1 MTATVDEVIGM
12 RGPQSPGL
20 NRMLSLSLAVHVVVF
35 GALFLVPHDWF
46 SKPKTTPVLMTLSL
60 NSGPSGDK
68 TGGMNPAPARPIE
81 EVKPEP
87 KRPEPI
93 RPASPKSDVMP
104 LPSKTPPKTPPKPM
118 ERPPAPIARPP
129 STGLEV
135 RQGTSRAETGSTIQG
150 TGLSMGGG
158 GASATIEAVD
168 FCCMEWAQDMIRQ
181 IQQRWRSTQSERGET
196 ILKFTVQRDGRITD
210 IEVEKRSGSGI
221 LDRAS
226 LDALPP
232 KLAQPLPKEYPDNQ
246 LVIHLKFPY
255 QVRDD

>member
-1 MTATVDEVIGM
+1 MTATMDEVIAM
-12 RGPQSPGL
+12 RGPDSPGL

-35 GALFLVPHDWF
+35 GALFLVPRDWIT
-46 SKPKTTPVLMTLSL
+46 KPKTTPILMTLSL
-60 NSGPSGDK
+60 SGPSGEK

-118 ERPPAPIARPP
+118 EKPPAPIARPP

-158 GASATIEAVD
+158 SGASATIEAVD
-168 FCCMEWAQDMIRQ
+168 FCCMEWANDMIRQ
-181 IQQRWRSTQSERGET
+181 IQTRWRSSQSERGET
-196 ILKFTVQRDGRITD
+196 ILKFTVQRDGTITN
-210 IEVEKRSGSGI
+210 VETEKSSGSGI

-226 LDALPP
+226 KDALPA
-232 KLAQPLPKEYPDNQ
+232 KLAQPLPKEYPENQ

-255 QVRDD
+255 MVRDD